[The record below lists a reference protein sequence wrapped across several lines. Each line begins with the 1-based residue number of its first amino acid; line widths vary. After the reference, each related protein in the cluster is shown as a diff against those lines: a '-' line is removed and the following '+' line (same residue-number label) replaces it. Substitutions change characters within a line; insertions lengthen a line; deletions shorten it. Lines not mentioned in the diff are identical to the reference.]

1 MTEPLRPD
9 HDPAADTSVRP
20 VPTATHVAGPATD
33 GPTAA
38 PVTPPETAAA
48 PPATTPVTTE
58 AVAPPTATSPVT
70 PHGRGRWIA
79 AAAIVGAVIIGSAAI
94 GLALTAAAPHATVT
108 GYVPENSITYAEL
121 RLDLPG
127 DQRAELAEF
136 LAKFPGFADQAALET
151 KLDEVLDELV
161 REATEGEQTFSADIK
176 PWFDG
181 EIAIASG
188 PLAGDTDPSD
198 GPVMFGQHA
207 LALVSIKDEALAR
220 AWFDEILTEGTR
232 TESETYNGTE
242 ILTYSGPDDLAAFA
256 IVGGDVAI
264 AGDPASVKAAIDTKG
279 DSGFADQ
286 PDAKA
291 AFASF
296 DDDSIAFG
304 YLATGQLVEASM
316 DLLEGIE
323 SAPPFSDQMAAFIPD
338 WTAFRVRVEGDA
350 LEFDGTTAPVEGA
363 PGPDTDHA
371 NGVAA
376 WAPPSTIALG
386 AGNDVGATVAETL
399 EWYKTQP
406 GMSDITEQI
415 EGVTGLLGGVDGLT
429 GWMGDTGIVV
439 AVDGETPE
447 GGLVSIPT
455 DAAKARQ
462 VFTSLKSFIAL
473 GGAQMGIT
481 TAEEEYG
488 GATITTITIE
498 DPESLAGMAGEL
510 PTEGAE
516 FPFDRISI
524 AFTAT
529 DDVVVI
535 GSGPDFVKA
544 VLDAGPG
551 LSLADADRYQTAVG
565 RVGAQHSGVSFLDV
579 TGVRTLIEAH
589 LDELSAEE
597 RAEYVESIQPFLTPF
612 DTFAAATVVGGDVNA
627 SHAALIV
634 K

>member
-20 VPTATHVAGPATD
+20 VPTATHVAGAPAD
-33 GPTAA
+33 AA
-38 PVTPPETAAA
+38 PAVPAA
-48 PPATTPVTTE
+48 PADPPSTPVATE
-58 AVAPPTATSPVT
+58 AVAPPTTTNPVT
-70 PHGRGRWIA
+70 PRGRGRWIA
-79 AAAIVGAVIIGSAAI
+79 AGAIVGAVVIASAAI
-94 GLALTAAAPHATVT
+94 GLALTASAPRATVT
-108 GYVPENSITYAEL
+108 GYVPADSITYVEL

-136 LAKFPGFADQAALET
+136 LARFPGFADQAALET
-151 KLDEVLDELV
+151 KLDEVLDSLV
-161 REATEGEQTFSADIK
+161 REATDGEQTFSADIK

-181 EIAIASG
+181 EIAMASG
-188 PLAGDTDPSD
+188 PLAGDREPAS
-198 GPVMFGQHA
+198 GPVMFGQRA
-207 LALVSIKDEALAR
+207 LALISIKDEALAR
-220 AWFDEILTEGTR
+220 AWFDEILTEGTT

-242 ILTYSGPDDLAAFA
+242 ILTYSGPDDHAAFA
-256 IVGGDVAI
+256 IVGGEVAV

-279 DSGFADQ
+279 DSGFADE
-286 PDAKA
+286 PDVKA
-291 AFASF
+291 AFDSM
-296 DDDSIAFG
+296 DGDSIAFG
-304 YLATGQLVEASM
+304 YLATGELFEASM
-316 DLLEGIE
+316 DLLENLE
-323 SAPPFSDQMAAFIPD
+323 SAPPLSADMAALVPD

-350 LEFDGTTAPVEGA
+350 LEFDGTTPPVDGA

-386 AGNDVGATVAETL
+386 AGNDVGATVEETL
-399 EWYKTQP
+399 EWYRSQP
-406 GMSDITEQI
+406 GMADMVEQI
-415 EGVTGLLGGVDGLT
+415 EGFTGLLGGVDGLT

-439 AVDGETPE
+439 SVDGETPE

-462 VFTSLKSFIAL
+462 LLTSLKSFVAL
-473 GGAQMGIT
+473 GGAQLGIT
-481 TAEEEYG
+481 TAEEDHQ
-488 GATITTITIE
+488 GATITTITVE
-498 DPESLAGMAGEL
+498 DPESLAGMAGGQL

-516 FPFDRISI
+516 FPFDRLSI

-551 LSLADADRYQTAVG
+551 PSLADGGRYQAAVG
-565 RVGAQHSGVSFLDV
+565 RVGDEHTGVSFVDV
-579 TGVRTLIEAH
+579 TAVRTLIEAH
-589 LDELSAEE
+589 LDDLSAEE

-627 SHAALIV
+627 SHAVLTV
-634 K
+634 Q